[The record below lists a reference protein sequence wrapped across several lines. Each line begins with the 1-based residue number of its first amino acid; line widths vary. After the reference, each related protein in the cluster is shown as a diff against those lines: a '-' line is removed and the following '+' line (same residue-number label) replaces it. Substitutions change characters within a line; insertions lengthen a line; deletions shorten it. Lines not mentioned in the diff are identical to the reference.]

1 MSDRP
6 KPMTGAE
13 RMRLHRYRK
22 KTGKCSLWVELDKG
36 LAADKLT
43 DIHILE
49 EWSSESM
56 EAIGQALLSLAAK
69 NKMGA

>member
-1 MSDRP
+1 
-6 KPMTGAE
+6 MTGAE

-22 KTGKCSLWVELDKG
+22 KHGKCALWVEVDKG

-43 DIHILE
+43 DINILE
-49 EWSSESM
+49 EWSSESL
-56 EAIGQALLSLAAK
+56 EAVGKAFLSLAAK